1 MKAVAILGGLG
12 SQMFKYAYYLQMKE
26 NDECCIDT
34 LPYEM
39 SEMWNGYELKRIFG
53 IEAPELAEYIPPV
66 ELKVYMQR
74 GFSYKELGVYLL
86 GRIAPQKPV
95 ISIFRGYVYPR
106 KENKYLY
113 FGSLIYNKIKRWF
126 SHGNDIK
133 DTVPGICTQK
143 WCSIYFDEF
152 NHVSDK
158 YIGGGTRK
166 EELKKIFRFPVFIDD
181 KNAETAVKMEQSES
195 VAVHVRRSDHM
206 YDNIRLFEEQYFAKA
221 VNYIKEQTQNPVFYI
236 FSDEPQ
242 WCRENMQTL
251 GLTASDNVEII
262 DWNIGEESYRDM
274 QLMTCCKHNILV
286 ISSFSWWGYYLSRQ
300 IDKVVCAPEG
310 YWMEVPVHF

>member
-53 IEAPELAEYIPPV
+53 IVAPELAEYISPV
-66 ELKVYMQR
+66 ELERYMQR

-86 GRIAPQKPV
+86 GRIAPKKPV
-95 ISIFRGYVYPR
+95 ISIFRGYVYPQ

-126 SHGNDIK
+126 SHGNDIE
-133 DTVPGICTQK
+133 DTVPSICTQK

-158 YIGGGTRK
+158 YIGGGNRK

-181 KNAETAVKMEQSES
+181 KNAETAVKMGQNES

-242 WCRENMQTL
+242 WCRENMTTL
-251 GLTASDNVEII
+251 GLTASDNVKII

-274 QLMTCCKHNILV
+274 QLMTYCKHNILA

-300 IDKVVCAPEG
+300 INKVVCAPEG

>member
-66 ELKVYMQR
+66 ELEGYMQR

-126 SHGNDIK
+126 SHGNDIE

-181 KNAETAVKMEQSES
+181 KNVETAVKMEQSES

-206 YDNIRLFEEQYFAKA
+206 YDNIRLFEEQYFVKA

-274 QLMTCCKHNILV
+274 QLMTYCKHNILA

>member
-66 ELKVYMQR
+66 ELEGYMQR

-86 GRIAPQKPV
+86 GRIAPKKPV
-95 ISIFRGYVYPR
+95 ISIYRGYVYPR

-274 QLMTCCKHNILV
+274 QLMTYCKHNILA